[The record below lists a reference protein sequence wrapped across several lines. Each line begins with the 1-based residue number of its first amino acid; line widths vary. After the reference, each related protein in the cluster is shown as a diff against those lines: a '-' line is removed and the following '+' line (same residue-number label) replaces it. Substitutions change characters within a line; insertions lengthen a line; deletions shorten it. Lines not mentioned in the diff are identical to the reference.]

1 MHFNQI
7 HTTTRVVCLL
17 LHVYVKITS
26 KTNASL
32 KICLFFKIPEK
43 NIFTFFIMLQ
53 QLQRAMYENMQL

>member
-17 LHVYVKITS
+17 LHVYVKITL

-43 NIFTFFIMLQ
+43 KYIYILHNAATASKSFV
-53 QLQRAMYENMQL
+53 